1 MGERPGS
8 LGLLSRAFGAAWG
21 WRLEGGLFFA
31 GIVALRLAARL
42 GGGGDLLFVG
52 SVYLVFWRI
61 RWLRRFVAILLR
73 ASVVRRQFARAL
85 RLCGVVGPWGTH
97 PIVRRVDVVSAG
109 HRLVVQVPTGH
120 HAGHLLEA
128 ATSLAAALRVREVRV
143 VRSPADASLA
153 TVTVVRHDP
162 FAATPTLPWP
172 WVGAERTSLWDPVP
186 VGVDEDGR
194 LVTVHLP
201 EHNLLLG
208 GEPGA
213 GKSAAL
219 SLFVA
224 AAALD
229 PDVSLTLLDGKQVE
243 LAAWVDSAER
253 FVGPDM
259 KEAAL
264 ALGDLRAEMD
274 TRYEQLLAHRKRK
287 IERDDGLALH
297 VVVVDELAFYLRG
310 GDRAVRNDVTESF
323 RDLVSRGRA
332 AGIVVLAATQKPSH
346 EIVPT
351 WIRDLFGFRM
361 ALRCTTPEA
370 SDTVL
375 GQGWASQGYSA
386 TTVDSGQRGVGFLL
400 HEGGLPVKLRTF
412 YLDDDR
418 VADLAR
424 RAGTLRG
431 MW

>member
-1 MGERPGS
+1 VAERPGT
-8 LGLLSRAFGAAWG
+8 LDLLPRAFHVAWG
-21 WRLEGGLFFA
+21 WRVEGGLFVSSV
-31 GIVALRLAARL
+31 VALRLAGRL
-42 GGGGDLLFVG
+42 GAGGDLLLVG
-52 SVYLVFWRI
+52 LVVIVLWRVPG
-61 RWLRRFVAILLR
+61 LRRFLAGLLR
-73 ASVVRRQFARAL
+73 ASAVRRRFARAL
-85 RLCGVVGPWGTH
+85 WLCGVVGPWGTH
-97 PIVRRVDVVSAG
+97 PVVRRVEVVPAG
-109 HRLVVQVPTGH
+109 HRLIVQVPPGH
-120 HAGHLLEA
+120 HAGHLLTA

-143 VRSPADASLA
+143 LRSPTDAGLA

-162 FAATPTLPWP
+162 FAATPSVAWP
-172 WVGAERTSLWDPVP
+172 WATFERTSLWAPVP
-186 VGVDEDGR
+186 IGLDEDGH

-243 LAAWVDSAER
+243 LAGWADSAER

-259 KEAAL
+259 DEAAL
-264 ALGDLRAEMD
+264 VLGDLRAEMD
-274 TRYEQLLAHRKRK
+274 ARYEHLLATRRRK
-287 IERDDGLALH
+287 IEPADGLALH

-310 GDRAVRNDVTESF
+310 GERAVRNEVTESF

-361 ALRCTTPEA
+361 ALRCTTPES

-375 GQGWASQGYSA
+375 GQGWASQGFSA
-386 TTVDSGQRGVGFLL
+386 VVIDPAQRGVGFLL

-412 YLDDDR
+412 YLDDDQ
-418 VADLAR
+418 VAVLAL

-431 MW
+431 LL